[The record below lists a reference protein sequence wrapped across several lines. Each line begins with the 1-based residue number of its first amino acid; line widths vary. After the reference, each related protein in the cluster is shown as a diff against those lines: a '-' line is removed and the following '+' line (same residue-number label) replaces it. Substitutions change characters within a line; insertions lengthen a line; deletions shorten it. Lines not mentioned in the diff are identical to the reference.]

1 MRILAIDPGDV
12 QSGWCLMEGYKP
24 VQFGKVPNEEM
35 LYVVGQYA
43 MGIDYLVIEMVAS
56 YGMAVGQN
64 VFDTCVWIGRFLQKF
79 TDCGGDTAAY
89 IYRMDERMAICHD
102 SKANDTNIR
111 RALID
116 RFAEHDKQTGKGT
129 KKNPDW
135 FFGFRADIWMAYAVG
150 VTFIE
155 KQKEEI
161 LKR

>member
-1 MRILAIDPGDV
+1 
-12 QSGWCLMEGYKP
+12 
-24 VQFGKVPNEEM
+24 
-35 LYVVGQYA
+35 
-43 MGIDYLVIEMVAS
+43 
-56 YGMAVGQN
+56 MAVGQN

-129 KKNPDW
+129 KNNPDW